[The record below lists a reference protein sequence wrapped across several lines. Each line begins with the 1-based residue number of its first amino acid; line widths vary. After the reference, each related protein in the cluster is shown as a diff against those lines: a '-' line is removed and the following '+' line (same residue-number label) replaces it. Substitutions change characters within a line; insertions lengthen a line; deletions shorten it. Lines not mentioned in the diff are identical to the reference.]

1 MDLPSGN
8 STVVELA
15 VVPEASAAAE
25 AAVAVAAG
33 AIVVVVV
40 DASTYAVVAVVN
52 SVAEPTAAV
61 EDTAA
66 EGTAPS
72 SSAAGKDK
80 AAARAVLLHGT
91 LLLMGA
97 GQHPSDL
104 VPLQPLDQQKQLW
117 GPVGSYLYGLAD
129 ELRNSLV
136 LVVECFFC
144 SVSG

>member
-33 AIVVVVV
+33 AIVVVA
-40 DASTYAVVAVVN
+40 DASTNAVVAVVN
-52 SVAEPTAAV
+52 TVAEPTAAV

-72 SSAAGKDK
+72 SSAAGKDT
-80 AAARAVLLHGT
+80 AAARAVLPHGT
-91 LLLMGA
+91 PLLMGA

-104 VPLQPLDQQKQLW
+104 VPLKPLDQQKQLW
-117 GPVGSYLYGLAD
+117 GPVGPYLYGLAD

>member
-1 MDLPSGN
+1 MDLSSGN

-33 AIVVVVV
+33 AIVVVA
-40 DASTYAVVAVVN
+40 DASTNAVVAVVN
-52 SVAEPTAAV
+52 TVAEPTAVV

-66 EGTAPS
+66 VGTAPS
-72 SSAAGKDK
+72 SSAAGKDT
-80 AAARAVLLHGT
+80 AAARAVLPHGT
-91 LLLMGA
+91 PLLMGA
-97 GQHPSDL
+97 GQHPADL
-104 VPLQPLDQQKQLW
+104 VPLKPLDQQKQLW
-117 GPVGSYLYGLAD
+117 GPVGPYLYGLAD

-136 LVVECFFC
+136 LVVECSFC

>member
-33 AIVVVVV
+33 AIVVVA
-40 DASTYAVVAVVN
+40 DASTNAVVAVVN
-52 SVAEPTAAV
+52 TVAEPTAVV

-66 EGTAPS
+66 VGTAPS
-72 SSAAGKDK
+72 SSAAGKDT
-80 AAARAVLLHGT
+80 AAARAVLPHGT
-91 LLLMGA
+91 PLLMGA

-104 VPLQPLDQQKQLW
+104 VPLKPLDQQKQLW
-117 GPVGSYLYGLAD
+117 GPVGPYLYGLAD

>member
-8 STVVELA
+8 STVAELA
-15 VVPEASAAAE
+15 VVFEASAAAE

-33 AIVVVVV
+33 AIVVVV

-52 SVAEPTAAV
+52 TVAEPTAFV
-61 EDTAA
+61 EDTVAV
-66 EGTAPS
+66 GTAPS

-80 AAARAVLLHGT
+80 AAARAVLPHGT

-97 GQHPSDL
+97 GQRPSDL
-104 VPLQPLDQQKQLW
+104 VPLKPLDQQKQLW
-117 GPVGSYLYGLAD
+117 GPVGPYLSGLAD
-129 ELRNSLV
+129 ELRNFLV
-136 LVVECFFC
+136 LVVECSFC

>member
-1 MDLPSGN
+1 MDLSSGN

-33 AIVVVVV
+33 AIVVVA
-40 DASTYAVVAVVN
+40 DASTNAVVAVVKT
-52 SVAEPTAAV
+52 VAEPTAVV

-66 EGTAPS
+66 VGTAPS
-72 SSAAGKDK
+72 SSAAGKDT
-80 AAARAVLLHGT
+80 AAARAVLPHGT
-91 LLLMGA
+91 PLLMGA

-104 VPLQPLDQQKQLW
+104 VPLKPLDQQKQLW
-117 GPVGSYLYGLAD
+117 GPVGPYLYGLAD

-136 LVVECFFC
+136 LVVECSFC

>member
-1 MDLPSGN
+1 MDLSSGN

-25 AAVAVAAG
+25 AAVAVAAR
-33 AIVVVVV
+33 AIVVVA
-40 DASTYAVVAVVN
+40 DASTNAVVAVVN
-52 SVAEPTAAV
+52 TVAEPTAVV

-66 EGTAPS
+66 VGTAPS
-72 SSAAGKDK
+72 SSAAGKDT
-80 AAARAVLLHGT
+80 AAARAVLPHGT
-91 LLLMGA
+91 PLLMGA

-104 VPLQPLDQQKQLW
+104 VPLKPLDQQKQLW
-117 GPVGSYLYGLAD
+117 GPVGPYLYGLAD

-136 LVVECFFC
+136 LVVECSFC

>member
-33 AIVVVVV
+33 AIVLVV

-52 SVAEPTAAV
+52 TVAEPTAVV

-66 EGTAPS
+66 VGTAPS

-80 AAARAVLLHGT
+80 AAARAVLPHGT

-104 VPLQPLDQQKQLW
+104 VPLMPPDQQKQLW
-117 GPVGSYLYGLAD
+117 GPVASYLYGLAD

-136 LVVECFFC
+136 LVVECSFC
-144 SVSG
+144 SVSD

>member
-1 MDLPSGN
+1 MDLSSGN

-33 AIVVVVV
+33 AIVVVA
-40 DASTYAVVAVVN
+40 DASTNAVVAVVN
-52 SVAEPTAAV
+52 TVAEPTAVV

-66 EGTAPS
+66 VGTAPS
-72 SSAAGKDK
+72 SSAAGKDT
-80 AAARAVLLHGT
+80 AAARAVLPHGT
-91 LLLMGA
+91 PLLMGA

-104 VPLQPLDQQKQLW
+104 VPLKPLDQQKQLW
-117 GPVGSYLYGLAD
+117 GPVGPYLYGLAD

>member
-1 MDLPSGN
+1 MDLSSGN

-25 AAVAVAAG
+25 AAVAVDAG
-33 AIVVVVV
+33 AIVVVA
-40 DASTYAVVAVVN
+40 DASTNAVVAVVN
-52 SVAEPTAAV
+52 TVAEPTAVV

-66 EGTAPS
+66 VGTAPS
-72 SSAAGKDK
+72 SSAAGKDT
-80 AAARAVLLHGT
+80 AAARAVLPHGT
-91 LLLMGA
+91 PLLMGA

-104 VPLQPLDQQKQLW
+104 VPLKPLDQQKQLW
-117 GPVGSYLYGLAD
+117 GPVGPYLYGLAD

-136 LVVECFFC
+136 LVVECSFC

>member
-15 VVPEASAAAE
+15 VVPEASVAAE
-25 AAVAVAAG
+25 AAVAVAAE
-33 AIVVVVV
+33 AIVVVV

-52 SVAEPTAAV
+52 TVAAPTAVV

-66 EGTAPS
+66 VGNAPS

-80 AAARAVLLHGT
+80 AAARAVQPHGT

-104 VPLQPLDQQKQLW
+104 VPLKPLDQQKQLW
-117 GPVGSYLYGLAD
+117 APVGPYLHGLAD
-129 ELRNSLV
+129 KLQSSLV
-136 LVVECFFC
+136 LVAECSFC

>member
-8 STVVELA
+8 STVAELA

-52 SVAEPTAAV
+52 TVAEPTAAV

-66 EGTAPS
+66 EGTAPL

-80 AAARAVLLHGT
+80 AAAHAVLPHGT
-91 LLLMGA
+91 LLLRGA

-104 VPLQPLDQQKQLW
+104 VPLMPPDQQTQLW
-117 GPVGSYLYGLAD
+117 GPVASYLYGLAD

-136 LVVECFFC
+136 LVVECSFC
-144 SVSG
+144 SVLG

>member
-33 AIVVVVV
+33 AIVVVA
-40 DASTYAVVAVVN
+40 DASTNAVVAVVN
-52 SVAEPTAAV
+52 TVAEPTAVV

-66 EGTAPS
+66 VGTAPS
-72 SSAAGKDK
+72 SSAAGKDT
-80 AAARAVLLHGT
+80 AAARAVLPHGT
-91 LLLMGA
+91 PLLMGA

-104 VPLQPLDQQKQLW
+104 VPLKPLDQQKQLW
-117 GPVGSYLYGLAD
+117 GPVGPYLYGLAD

-136 LVVECFFC
+136 LVVECSFC

>member
-1 MDLPSGN
+1 MDLPPGN
-8 STVVELA
+8 STVAELA

-33 AIVVVVV
+33 AIVVVV
-40 DASTYAVVAVVN
+40 DASTYAVVAAAN
-52 SVAEPTAAV
+52 TVAEPTAVV

-66 EGTAPS
+66 VGTAPS
-72 SSAAGKDK
+72 SSAAGKDT
-80 AAARAVLLHGT
+80 AAARAVLPHGT

-104 VPLQPLDQQKQLW
+104 VPLKPLDQQKQLW
-117 GPVGSYLYGLAD
+117 GLVGPYLYGLAD
-129 ELRNSLV
+129 ELRSSLV
-136 LVVECFFC
+136 LVVECSFC

>member
-1 MDLPSGN
+1 MDLSSGN

-33 AIVVVVV
+33 AIVVVA
-40 DASTYAVVAVVN
+40 DASTNAVVAVVN
-52 SVAEPTAAV
+52 TVAEPTAVV

-66 EGTAPS
+66 VGTAPS
-72 SSAAGKDK
+72 SSAAGKDT
-80 AAARAVLLHGT
+80 AAARAVLPHGT
-91 LLLMGA
+91 PLLMGA

-104 VPLQPLDQQKQLW
+104 EPLKPLDQQKQLW
-117 GPVGSYLYGLAD
+117 GPVGPYLYGLAD

-136 LVVECFFC
+136 LVVECSFC

>member
-33 AIVVVVV
+33 AIVVVA
-40 DASTYAVVAVVN
+40 DASTNAVVAVVN
-52 SVAEPTAAV
+52 TVAEPTAAV

-80 AAARAVLLHGT
+80 AAARAVLPHGT

-104 VPLQPLDQQKQLW
+104 VPLKPLDQQKQLW
-117 GPVGSYLYGLAD
+117 GPVASYLYGLAD

-136 LVVECFFC
+136 LVVECSFC

>member
-1 MDLPSGN
+1 MDLQSGN
-8 STVVELA
+8 STVAELA

-25 AAVAVAAG
+25 AAVAVAVAVG
-33 AIVVVVV
+33 AIVVVV

-52 SVAEPTAAV
+52 TVAEPTAVV

-72 SSAAGKDK
+72 SSAAGKDT
-80 AAARAVLLHGT
+80 AAARAVLPHGT
-91 LLLMGA
+91 LLMGA
-97 GQHPSDL
+97 GQRPSDL
-104 VPLQPLDQQKQLW
+104 VPLKPLDQQKQLW
-117 GPVGSYLYGLAD
+117 GPVGPYLYGLAD

-136 LVVECFFC
+136 LVVECSFC

>member
-8 STVVELA
+8 STVAELA

-25 AAVAVAAG
+25 AAVAVAAE
-33 AIVVVVV
+33 AIVVVV
-40 DASTYAVVAVVN
+40 DASTNAVVAVVN
-52 SVAEPTAAV
+52 TVAEPTAVV

-66 EGTAPS
+66 VGTAPS
-72 SSAAGKDK
+72 SSAAGKDT
-80 AAARAVLLHGT
+80 AADRAVLPHGT

-104 VPLQPLDQQKQLW
+104 VPLKPLDQQKQLW
-117 GPVGSYLYGLAD
+117 GPVGPYLYGLAD

-136 LVVECFFC
+136 LVVECSFC

>member
-1 MDLPSGN
+1 MDLSSGN

-33 AIVVVVV
+33 AIVVVA
-40 DASTYAVVAVVN
+40 DASTNAVVAVVN
-52 SVAEPTAAV
+52 TVAEPTAVV

-66 EGTAPS
+66 VGTAPS
-72 SSAAGKDK
+72 SSAAGKDT
-80 AAARAVLLHGT
+80 AAARAVLPHGT
-91 LLLMGA
+91 PLLMGA

-104 VPLQPLDQQKQLW
+104 VPLKPLDQQKQLW
-117 GPVGSYLYGLAD
+117 GPVGPYLYGLAD

-136 LVVECFFC
+136 LVVECSFC

>member
-1 MDLPSGN
+1 MDLSSGN

-33 AIVVVVV
+33 AIVVVA
-40 DASTYAVVAVVN
+40 DASTNAVVAVVN
-52 SVAEPTAAV
+52 TVAEPTAVV

-66 EGTAPS
+66 VGTAPS
-72 SSAAGKDK
+72 SSAAGKDT
-80 AAARAVLLHGT
+80 AAARAVLPHGRP
-91 LLLMGA
+91 LLMGA

-104 VPLQPLDQQKQLW
+104 VPLKPLDQQKQLW
-117 GPVGSYLYGLAD
+117 GPVGPYLYGLAD

-136 LVVECFFC
+136 LVVECSFC

>member
-8 STVVELA
+8 STVAELA

-33 AIVVVVV
+33 AIVVVV
-40 DASTYAVVAVVN
+40 DASTNAVVAVVN
-52 SVAEPTAAV
+52 TVAEPTAVV

-66 EGTAPS
+66 VGTAPS
-72 SSAAGKDK
+72 SSAAGKDT
-80 AAARAVLLHGT
+80 AADRAVLPHGT

-104 VPLQPLDQQKQLW
+104 VPLKPLDQQKQLW
-117 GPVGSYLYGLAD
+117 GPVGPYLYGLAD

-136 LVVECFFC
+136 LVVECSFC

>member
-1 MDLPSGN
+1 MDLSSGN

-33 AIVVVVV
+33 AIVVVA
-40 DASTYAVVAVVN
+40 DASTNAVVAVVN
-52 SVAEPTAAV
+52 TVAEPTAVV

-66 EGTAPS
+66 VGTAPS
-72 SSAAGKDK
+72 SSAAGKDT
-80 AAARAVLLHGT
+80 AAARAVLPHGT
-91 LLLMGA
+91 SLLMGA

-104 VPLQPLDQQKQLW
+104 VPLKPLDQQKQLW
-117 GPVGSYLYGLAD
+117 GPVGPYLYGLAD

-136 LVVECFFC
+136 LVVECSFC